1 MVDSY
6 AEVASLG
13 RRGQVPYQFVSG
25 CSEVQLNKCRKR
37 SKIDLEMFAYM

>member
-13 RRGQVPYQFVSG
+13 HHSQGQLVSG
-25 CSEVQLNKCRKR
+25 CSEVQLDKCQR
-37 SKIDLEMFAYM
+37 SSRIDLEMFAYM